1 MKKQLPQTKKYII
14 KRIRTKLER
23 FKNDKGVKLKII
35 CNIID
40 YLERK
45 KNRANPINLLNL
57 V

>member
-1 MKKQLPQTKKYII
+1 MKKQLPQTKKNII
-14 KRIRTKLER
+14 KRITTKLER

-45 KNRANPINLLNL
+45 KTGQTQ
-57 V
+57 